1 MAEGRERKEEGTR
14 VVEWMK
20 RTSFDEGESATL
32 RTWAIISLV
41 NAKDI
46 LTM

>member
-1 MAEGRERKEEGTR
+1 MAEGQERKEESTR

-20 RTSFDEGESATL
+20 RTSCGEDESVTL
-32 RTWAIISLV
+32 GIWAIISLV

-46 LTM
+46 LTV